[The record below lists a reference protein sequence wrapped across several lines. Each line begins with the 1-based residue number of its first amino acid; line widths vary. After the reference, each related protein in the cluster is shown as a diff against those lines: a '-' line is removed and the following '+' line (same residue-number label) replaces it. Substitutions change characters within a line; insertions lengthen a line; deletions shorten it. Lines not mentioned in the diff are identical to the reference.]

1 MVGKTLLL
9 EDVIDKD
16 TLGSSIANM
25 WTTWNQG
32 RQVKMGEWQELRR
45 YLYATDTKHTSNSKL
60 PWTNSTTL
68 PKLTQIRDNLYAN
81 YIATMFPKRRWLNWE
96 GQSAADEASGK
107 VDSIKDY
114 MMWAANQRQFKE
126 EIKKLVLDYIDFGNC
141 FSTVEWVDESQ
152 ENDRTG
158 IKVGYIGPR
167 IIRIPPQDICMNPTA
182 ASFSNAP
189 KIYKTLMTIGE
200 AKDVLERMST
210 TETDRELA
218 SKVFDYLL
226 EVRHSAS
233 NFGETEIQVTDVA
246 YSVDGFTSF
255 KHYLQSDY
263 VELLTFVGD
272 IYDRENNVFLKNH
285 LVVVI
290 DRHKIAIKKPYPYPL
305 AEVPLYHAGWRIR
318 QDNLWAMGP
327 LDNLVGLQYR
337 LDHIENMKS
346 DILDLVTYPVLKI
359 KGTGAVG
366 DFEWGP
372 MERIY
377 TDADGDVEMMAPDV
391 NALNMN
397 IEIAQIE
404 QRMEE
409 MAGSPKEAMGFRTP
423 GEKTA
428 YEVQRLENA
437 AARIFQNKISQFEEL
452 IIEPLL
458 NAMLVLAKEN
468 LTETTI
474 RAIDQEYGVVDFQN
488 ITRSD
493 LSANGRI
500 KPIAARHFAEQA
512 ELIQNLTSWSQSPLG
527 TDPTVR
533 QHFSSLALAKVI
545 EEVLNLQ
552 DYDIMIPY
560 VGISEASESQK
571 LMQAAQ
577 ESQMTEAVAPTGL
590 TPDDYSEPT
599 ADPSAFTPPPEGTP
613 PQ

>member
-16 TLGSSIANM
+16 TLGCGIANM

-32 RQVKMGEWQELRR
+32 RQVKMSEWQELRR

-96 GQSAADEASGK
+96 GEQAVDEAEGK
-107 VDSIKDY
+107 VESIKDY

-152 ENDRTG
+152 ESEKTG

-167 IIRIPPQDICMNPTA
+167 IVRIPPQDICMNPTA

-218 SKVFDYLL
+218 SKVFEYFLD
-226 EVRHSAS
+226 VRSSAS
-233 NFGETEIQVTDVA
+233 TYGETEIQVTDVS
-246 YSVDGFTSF
+246 YQVDGFTSF

-272 IYDRENNVFLKNH
+272 IYDRENNTFLKNH

-290 DRHKIAIKKPYPYPL
+290 DRHKVAIKKPYPYPL

-474 RAIDQEYGVVDFQN
+474 RAIDQEYGSVNFQN
-488 ITRSD
+488 ISRSD

-527 TDPTVR
+527 QDPTIK
-533 QHFSSLALAKVI
+533 QHFSSVALAKVI

-552 DYDIMIPY
+552 DYDVMIPY

-590 TPDDYSEPT
+590 TPDDYSDPS
-599 ADPSAFTPPPEGTP
+599 ADPSAFAEVPGG